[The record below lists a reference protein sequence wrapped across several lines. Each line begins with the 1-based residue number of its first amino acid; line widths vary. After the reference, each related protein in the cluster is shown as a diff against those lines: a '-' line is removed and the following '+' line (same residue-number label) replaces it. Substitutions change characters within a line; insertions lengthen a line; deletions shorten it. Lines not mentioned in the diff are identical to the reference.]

1 MVKKILGFLVLIIV
15 ALCVFVQTR
24 PATYHIERSASVA
37 APPEVVFAQ
46 INDFHKWR
54 AWSPWED
61 IDPAMERTFG
71 GSDSGVGA
79 TYGWSS
85 KKAEEGTGK
94 MTITEC
100 QPASKVAIKL
110 EFIKPFEDTSAVAF
124 TIAPDGAGS
133 RVTWAMDGDMN
144 FLSKAMCLITPM
156 DKMIGPSFE
165 KGLAAM
171 KTVSESAAQQPAGA
185 ATDSTKSTP

>member
-1 MVKKILGFLVLIIV
+1 VD
-15 ALCVFVQTR
+15 
-24 PATYHIERSASVA
+24 ASVRSKREIEIA

-46 INDFHKWR
+46 INDFHKWV
-54 AWSPWED
+54 AWSPWEH
-61 IDPAMERTFG
+61 IDPAMQRTFD

-79 TYGWSS
+79 SYAWNS
-85 KKAEEGTGK
+85 KMAQEGQGR
-94 MTITEC
+94 MTITES

-124 TIAPDGAGS
+124 MIAPDGAGS
-133 RVTWAMDGDMN
+133 RVTWSMDGDMN

-171 KTVSESAAQQPAGA
+171 KSVAESAGA
-185 ATDSTKSTP
+185 APPDSSRATP